1 MPRTVMT
8 VLLSGVLAFG
18 NMGATSSFAADRSVA
33 QPAQTSD
40 RVNNQAPLPPA
51 GPAGIK
57 QAQGAIERPILA
69 IAIVAGLIGLWILL
83 DDDDD
88 DDGPSTTAT

>member
-1 MPRTVMT
+1 MPHKLMAL
-8 VLLSGVLAFG
+8 LLSSALAFG
-18 NMGATSSFAADRSVA
+18 NLGATASFASERSVG
-33 QPAQTSD
+33 QTTQTA
-40 RVNNQAPLPPA
+40 NNQAPLPPA

-88 DDGPSTTAT
+88 DDDGTSTTGT